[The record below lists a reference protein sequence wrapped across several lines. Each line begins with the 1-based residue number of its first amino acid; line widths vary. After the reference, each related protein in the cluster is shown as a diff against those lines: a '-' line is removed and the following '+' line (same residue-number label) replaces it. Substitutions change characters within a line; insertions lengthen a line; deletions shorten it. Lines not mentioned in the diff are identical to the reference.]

1 MNPVFRFL
9 SRFVFSQTAT
19 IDAYLRDSRT
29 TSRTEPL
36 PASTF
41 EA

>member
-19 IDAYLRDSRT
+19 IDAYLRD
-29 TSRTEPL
+29 L
-36 PASTF
+36 AHHL
-41 EA
+41 AN